1 MNGSSGGSARN
12 RRLDPTVAQRTP
24 ARRYRVL
31 RKTVVKALNHP
42 VPPVRKSSPPRVSV
56 LKRVEGFIDEMLLLI
71 PHVVVRLGS

>member
-1 MNGSSGGSARN
+1 MDLRADPPGTADWIRRWRSGHA
-12 RRLDPTVAQRTP
+12 

-71 PHVVVRLGS
+71 PHVVVKLGS